1 MKFIG
6 KKNTVDDIVSD
17 SQGLDDIDDVEE
29 CIVDGVPIKLQSRKL
44 PHRKKKKKKKNFKKI
59 SKKVSKNPRKISIRE
74 KESTVIDLATV

>member
-44 PHRKKKKKKKNFKKI
+44 PHRKKKKKKKFQKNFKK
-59 SKKVSKNPRKISIRE
+59 SFKKSE
-74 KESTVIDLATV
+74 KDLDS